1 MMMQQ
6 TTSVTP
12 GLETSTLL
20 SSIYTLSSLNEIGS
34 TKFMAAY
41 CINLERLCI
50 QAHVTAACIADE
62 RSNVV
67 SIGGSNDH
75 ISRLSATPGLD
86 DILSSLT
93 GNSNSSNGNAAGD
106 KNEEYIVSAF
116 LQNVDKIETLVKTL
130 LMIELWRE
138 NVLFDRQHHQRSC
151 GQKKNNAT
159 TDADEVEFEIEGGHR
174 EEDECYNELNDVDGG
189 YNDININSTTPTS
202 AVNEDEG
209 GLAHR
214 VATNGNA
221 LRTAFILHAETSIV
235 SLLSLIF
242 YKGIPAELLE
252 GSSSGDDVLLSLI
265 DYCARQLVSR
275 V

>member
-20 SSIYTLSSLNEIGS
+20 SSIYALSSLNEIGS

-67 SIGGSNDH
+67 SIVGGSSDH
-75 ISRLSATPGLD
+75 SSRLSATPGLD

-93 GNSNSSNGNAAGD
+93 GNSNSSNCSAAGD
-106 KNEEYIVSAF
+106 KNEEYIVNAF

-138 NVLFDRQHHQRSC
+138 NV
-151 GQKKNNAT
+151 
-159 TDADEVEFEIEGGHR
+159 
-174 EEDECYNELNDVDGG
+174 
-189 YNDININSTTPTS
+189 
-202 AVNEDEG
+202 
-209 GLAHR
+209 
-214 VATNGNA
+214 
-221 LRTAFILHAETSIV
+221 
-235 SLLSLIF
+235 
-242 YKGIPAELLE
+242 
-252 GSSSGDDVLLSLI
+252 
-265 DYCARQLVSR
+265 
-275 V
+275 

>member
-12 GLETSTLL
+12 GLETTTLL
-20 SSIYTLSSLNEIGS
+20 SSIYNLSSLNEIGS

-67 SIGGSNDH
+67 SIVGGSGDH
-75 ISRLSATPGLD
+75 SRLSATPGLD

-93 GNSNSSNGNAAGD
+93 GNSSSTGNAAGD
-106 KNEEYIVSAF
+106 NINEEYIVNAF

-138 NVLFDRQHHQRSC
+138 NVLFDRHHQRSC

-159 TDADEVEFEIEGGHR
+159 SDEVEFEIEGGHR

-189 YNDININSTTPTS
+189 YNDIIINSNTPTS

-214 VATNGNA
+214 LATNGNA

>member
-12 GLETSTLL
+12 GLETSTIL
-20 SSIYTLSSLNEIGS
+20 SSIYNLSSLNEIGS

-75 ISRLSATPGLD
+75 SSRLSATPGLD

-93 GNSNSSNGNAAGD
+93 GNSNSSNCNAAGD

-138 NVLFDRQHHQRSC
+138 NVLFDRQHHHHR
-151 GQKKNNAT
+151 GDDRQKKNNAT
-159 TDADEVEFEIEGGHR
+159 TDEVEFEIEGGHR

-189 YNDININSTTPTS
+189 YNDIIINSTPTS

-214 VATNGNA
+214 LATNGNA

>member
-75 ISRLSATPGLD
+75 SRLSATPGLD

-93 GNSNSSNGNAAGD
+93 GNSNSSNCSAAGD
-106 KNEEYIVSAF
+106 KNEEYIVNAF

-151 GQKKNNAT
+151 GQKKSNIAT
-159 TDADEVEFEIEGGHR
+159 TDEVEFEIEGGHR
-174 EEDECYNELNDVDGG
+174 EENECYNELNDVDGG
-189 YNDININSTTPTS
+189 YNDIIINSTPTS
-202 AVNEDEG
+202 AVNEG

-214 VATNGNA
+214 LATNGNA

>member
-1 MMMQQ
+1 
-6 TTSVTP
+6 
-12 GLETSTLL
+12 
-20 SSIYTLSSLNEIGS
+20 
-34 TKFMAAY
+34 MAAY

-75 ISRLSATPGLD
+75 SRLSATPGLD

-93 GNSNSSNGNAAGD
+93 GNSSSSNGNAAGD
-106 KNEEYIVSAF
+106 NNEEYIVNAF

-130 LMIELWRE
+130 LMLEFWRE
-138 NVLFDRQHHQRSC
+138 NVLFDRQHHHQRSC
-151 GQKKNNAT
+151 GQKKKNNAT
-159 TDADEVEFEIEGGHR
+159 TDEVEFEIEGGHR

-189 YNDININSTTPTS
+189 YNDIIINSTPTS
-202 AVNEDEG
+202 AANEG
-209 GLAHR
+209 GLANR
-214 VATNGNA
+214 LATNGNA

>member
-12 GLETSTLL
+12 GLETSTIL
-20 SSIYTLSSLNEIGS
+20 SSIYNLSSLNEIGS

-75 ISRLSATPGLD
+75 SRLSATPGLD

-93 GNSNSSNGNAAGD
+93 GNSSSNGIAAGD

-138 NVLFDRQHHQRSC
+138 NVLFDRHHQRSC

-159 TDADEVEFEIEGGHR
+159 TDEVEFEIEGGHR

-189 YNDININSTTPTS
+189 YNDIIINSNTPTS
-202 AVNEDEG
+202 AVNEG

-214 VATNGNA
+214 LATNGNA